1 MKNVRNL
8 LSIALLAALAACA
21 GDATAPEA
29 AQSPNGPHLQ
39 RSAGDSIPS
48 DPDGGPSTTSTGLV
62 GSGGG

>member
-8 LSIALLAALAACA
+8 LSIALLAAVAACA

-29 AQSPNGPHLQ
+29 AQTPSGPRLE

-48 DPDGGPSTTSTGLV
+48 DPDGGASTLSTGLV
-62 GSGGG
+62 GPSGG